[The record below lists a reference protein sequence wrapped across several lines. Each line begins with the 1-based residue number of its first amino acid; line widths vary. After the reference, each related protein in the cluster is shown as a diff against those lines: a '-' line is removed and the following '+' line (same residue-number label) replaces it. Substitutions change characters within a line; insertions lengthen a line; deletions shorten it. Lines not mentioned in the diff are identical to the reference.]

1 MNAEYTLLA
10 ALEADTATM
19 ALLSSVGGNKC
30 IAVAM
35 KDPATWPVDG
45 TTLSIYN
52 AVGVNNSVP
61 WSPVELTVN
70 CRAATEVAV
79 KGLVAAVISAINR
92 EPIAGGGY
100 WSCQTLFLIR
110 PEDGADAY
118 NMPII
123 ITAIAGREID

>member
-19 ALLSSVGGNKC
+19 ALLSSIGVNKC

-35 KDPATWPVDG
+35 KDPSTWPVDG

-70 CRAATEVAV
+70 CRAANEVAT
-79 KGLVAAVISAINR
+79 KALVAAVVEAVNRVPIS
-92 EPIAGGGY
+92 GGGH
-100 WSCQTLFLIR
+100 WICQTLFLIR

-118 NMPII
+118 NMPIT
-123 ITAIAGREID
+123 ITAVAGREIN